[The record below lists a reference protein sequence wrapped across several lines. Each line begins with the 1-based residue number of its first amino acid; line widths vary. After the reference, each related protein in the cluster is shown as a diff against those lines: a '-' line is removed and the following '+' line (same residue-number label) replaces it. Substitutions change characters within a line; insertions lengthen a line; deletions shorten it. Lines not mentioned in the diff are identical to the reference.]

1 MKRAVITGLGIVS
14 SIGNNQQEVLASL
27 REGRSGITFSQELKD
42 SGMRSHVWGNVKL
55 DTTGLID
62 RKVVRFM
69 SDASI
74 YAFLSM
80 EQAIADAGLSPEAYQ
95 NNPRVGLIAGSGGGS
110 PRFQVFGADAMR
122 GPRGLKAV
130 GPYVV
135 TKAMASGVSACL
147 ATPFKIHGVNY
158 SISSA
163 CATSAHCIGNA
174 VEQIQLGKQDI
185 VFAGGGEELCWE
197 MACEFDAMGALST
210 KYNDTP
216 EKASRTY
223 DAHRDG
229 FVIAGGGGMV
239 VVEELEHALARG
251 AHIYAEIVGYGA
263 TSDGADM
270 VAPSGEGAV
279 RCMKMAMHGV
289 DTPIDYLNS
298 HGTSTPVGDV
308 KELAAIREVFG
319 DKSPAISATKAMT
332 GHSLGAAGVQEAI
345 YSLLMLEHG
354 FIAPSINIEELDEQA
369 AGLNIVTETT
379 DRELTTVMSNSFGF
393 GDQRHAGNA
402 QAERL
407 IRSRSD
413 KTRQRR
419 IRHYAPMR
427 PPALTQKGTRWF
439 PFSHH

>member
-74 YAFLSM
+74 YAYLSM
-80 EQAIADAGLSPEAYQ
+80 EQAIQDACLSNEAYQ

-122 GPRGLKAV
+122 SPRGLKAV

-135 TKAMASGVSACL
+135 TKAMGSGVSACL

-163 CATSAHCIGNA
+163 CATSSHCIGNA

-210 KYNDTP
+210 KYNDSP

-223 DAHRDG
+223 DANRDG

-289 DTPIDYLNS
+289 DTPIDYLNT

-308 KELAAIREVFG
+308 KELGAIREVFG
-319 DKSPAISATKAMT
+319 DASPSMSATKAMT

-345 YSLLMLEHG
+345 YTLLMLEHG
-354 FIAPSINIEELDEQA
+354 FIAPSINIDELDEQA
-369 AGLNIVTETT
+369 VGLNIVTKAT
-379 DRELTTVMSNSFGF
+379 DATLKTVMSNSFGF
-393 GDQRHAGNA
+393 GGTNA
-402 QAERL
+402 TL
-407 IRSRSD
+407 V
-413 KTRQRR
+413 
-419 IRHYAPMR
+419 MR
-427 PPALTQKGTRWF
+427 KLDA
-439 PFSHH
+439 